1 MSGFRRDAQGVAT
14 LGGTSLEELWRSA
27 GSPSPAYFYDVTGM
41 ATAARALV
49 DAFVGRRGLVAYA
62 MKANSAG
69 SILRAFKEA
78 GTGADIVSGAEL
90 EVALGAGIEPSRI
103 VMSGVAKAD
112 WELDLA
118 LGAGIK
124 ALQLESV
131 EEVDR
136 LAARARAVG
145 KVGHV
150 SLRVKPGVDIDSHAH
165 ISTGHDEAKFG
176 IALSDLPHAYA
187 ALERHRDVLAHV
199 GFSVHVGSMV
209 TEPTPYLASA
219 RVICGVALARRAS
232 GHALK
237 FLDFGGG
244 YGIDYGGKPA
254 DPPPRFVTAALG
266 LLDELGLSDLELVIE
281 PGRSLVAPYGVIVA
295 RVLQSKR
302 SGDRRWI
309 MIDAGM
315 NDLLRPALYGARHRV
330 EPLDRAPGGPE
341 SRVVGPICESSDDFG
356 FHALGEEAPRVVAI
370 RDAGAYGFTMA
381 SEYNGRPLP
390 AEVFVVEGRVQKV
403 SPSPGRSA
411 WVTRRLEA

>member
-136 LAARARAVG
+136 LAARARA
-145 KVGHV
+145 
-150 SLRVKPGVDIDSHAH
+150 SRCRRRV
-165 ISTGHDEAKFG
+165 
-176 IALSDLPHAYA
+176 
-187 ALERHRDVLAHV
+187 
-199 GFSVHVGSMV
+199 
-209 TEPTPYLASA
+209 
-219 RVICGVALARRAS
+219 
-232 GHALK
+232 
-237 FLDFGGG
+237 
-244 YGIDYGGKPA
+244 
-254 DPPPRFVTAALG
+254 
-266 LLDELGLSDLELVIE
+266 
-281 PGRSLVAPYGVIVA
+281 
-295 RVLQSKR
+295 
-302 SGDRRWI
+302 
-309 MIDAGM
+309 
-315 NDLLRPALYGARHRV
+315 
-330 EPLDRAPGGPE
+330 
-341 SRVVGPICESSDDFG
+341 
-356 FHALGEEAPRVVAI
+356 
-370 RDAGAYGFTMA
+370 
-381 SEYNGRPLP
+381 
-390 AEVFVVEGRVQKV
+390 
-403 SPSPGRSA
+403 
-411 WVTRRLEA
+411 